1 MSYLCNDAL
10 AEQVQAKP
18 KRMKRLL
25 IILLLT
31 PLFSCYAQTSETEPR
46 PKLVIGIVVDQMR
59 QEYLHRF
66 YPHFEEGGFKRFAEQ
81 GFMAMNG
88 HYDYIPTYTGP
99 GHASVYTGTS
109 PATHGV
115 IANDFYAPELRRMVY
130 CAEDTTVVNVGGT
143 ERNGQISP
151 RNMLST
157 TIGDELKLFSNKRS
171 RVIGISIKDRGAALP
186 AGFLA
191 DGAYWYDSNIGEM
204 MSSSWYFNDL
214 PQWVKDFNERKL
226 VDELMAKGWQTLLP
240 IESYVE
246 SQDDDRPYERAFAG
260 KTTFPY
266 DFKAMQEAG
275 GNSYGMLPTTPHG
288 NTLVLEMA
296 KAAIEAENLGSGTF
310 TDLLAISFSSPDYI
324 GHAFGA
330 YSKEVQDT
338 YIRLDRELAAFF
350 AYLDQRLGQGA
361 YTVFLTADHA
371 VANVPQHNIA
381 NRLPGGYYSTSGIR
395 SILNERI
402 QKKYAE
408 ELILNVS
415 NEQVFLDEQKI
426 REKGLELRE
435 VEEFIA
441 DELMNLPD
449 IVGAYTSRQ
458 MRLGQGTG
466 AQFGMLSRG
475 YHTRR
480 SGNVL
485 YHFRP
490 NFTDGGYGRVGTTH
504 GAGWNYDTH
513 VPIMFYGWGIPAGKT
528 SVERVHITDIA
539 PTLAMLLKISL
550 PTGADGSP
558 IAPIF
563 EK

>member
-1 MSYLCNDAL
+1 
-10 AEQVQAKP
+10 
-18 KRMKRLL
+18 MKRLL
-25 IILLLT
+25 TLLLFV
-31 PLFSCYAQTSETEPR
+31 PLFSSFAQQEASNER
-46 PKLVIGIVVDQMR
+46 PKLVVGIVVDQMR

-66 YPHFEEGGFKRFAEQ
+66 YPHFEEGGFKRFVEQ
-81 GFMAMNG
+81 GFMAKNG
-88 HYDYIPTYTGP
+88 HYDYIPTFTGP

-115 IANDFYAPELRRMVY
+115 IANDFYSPELRRMVY
-130 CAEDTTVVNVGGT
+130 CAEDTSVVNLGGT

-151 RNMLST
+151 RNLLST

-171 RVIGISIKDRGAALP
+171 KVIGISIKDRGAALP

-191 DGAYWYDSNIGEM
+191 DGAYWYDTSVGEM
-204 MSSSWYFNDL
+204 MSSTWYFDTL
-214 PQWVKDFNERKL
+214 PQWVNDFNARKL
-226 VDELMAKGWQTLLP
+226 PDELMAKGWETLLP
-240 IESYVE
+240 IESYIE
-246 SQDDDRPYERAFAG
+246 SQKDDRPYERAFAG

-275 GNSYGMLPTTPHG
+275 GSIYGMLPTTPHG

-296 KAAIEAENLGSGTF
+296 KAAIEAENLGNGSF

-330 YSKEVQDT
+330 YSKEIQDA
-338 YIRLDRELAAFF
+338 YIRLDRELQAFF
-350 AYLDQRLGQGA
+350 SYLDEKVGSGE

-395 SILNERI
+395 SILRERVNAR
-402 QKKYAE
+402 YLE
-408 ELILNVS
+408 DFILNVS
-415 NEQVFLDEQKI
+415 NEQVFLDENKI
-426 REKGLELRE
+426 RQKGLEVRE

-441 DELMNLPD
+441 DQLMGLPD
-449 IVGAYTSRQ
+449 IVGAYTSGQIRQ
-458 MRLGQGTG
+458 GLGVGR
-466 AQFGMLSRG
+466 QFTLLTRG
-475 YHTRR
+475 FHPRR

-490 NFTDGGYGRVGTTH
+490 NFTDGGYGKVGTTH

-513 VPIMFYGWGIPAGKT
+513 VPILFYGWGVPEGKS
-528 SVERVHITDIA
+528 SVERLHITDIA
-539 PTLAMLLKISL
+539 PTLSMLLKISL

-558 IAPIF
+558 IKAIF
-563 EK
+563 EE